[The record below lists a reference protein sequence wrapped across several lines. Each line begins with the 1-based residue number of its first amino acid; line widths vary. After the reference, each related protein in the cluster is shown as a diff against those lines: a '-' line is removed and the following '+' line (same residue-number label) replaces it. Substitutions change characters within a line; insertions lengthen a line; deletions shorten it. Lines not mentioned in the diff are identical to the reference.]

1 MLALIEDESEKA
13 EALRSALIDLG
24 IDQNKLFEYNNVRD
38 AVLAIIAQDFRLIVL
53 DVSLPTFSPE
63 GMAGSAGRAQ
73 QQSGGL
79 EVLRALKARK
89 KTTPIII
96 VTQYPDIIFEG
107 RSVDLA
113 LVPKHVSERYG
124 QVVVDAILFRE
135 AEPDSWLRRFGDA
148 VRRVECGSW

>member
-1 MLALIEDESEKA
+1 MLALIEDETEKA
-13 EALRSALIDLG
+13 EALRAQLMEMGATGDEIR
-24 IDQNKLFEYNNVRD
+24 EYNNVRD
-38 AVLAIIAQDFRLIVL
+38 AVLAVIDVEFRLIIL

-79 EVLRALKARK
+79 EILRTLRASG
-89 KTTPIII
+89 KTPPIVI

-107 RSVDLA
+107 SSVELS
-113 LVPKHVSERYG
+113 LVPEYVRTRYG

-135 AEPDSWLRRFGDA
+135 AEPAAWQSQFRNAIERSKCEF
-148 VRRVECGSW
+148 